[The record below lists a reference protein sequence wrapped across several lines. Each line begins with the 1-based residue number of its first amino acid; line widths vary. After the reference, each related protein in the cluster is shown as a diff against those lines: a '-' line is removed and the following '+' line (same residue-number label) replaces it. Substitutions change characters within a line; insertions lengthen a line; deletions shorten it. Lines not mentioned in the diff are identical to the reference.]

1 MSNGMNPQILKIKK
15 QNDLSIISDLN
26 IHNIF
31 IEKAQD

>member
-1 MSNGMNPQILKIKK
+1 MNPQILKIKK
-15 QNDLSIISDLN
+15 QNDLSIISDLT